1 MTANEL
7 RAKFLKFMES
17 KGHTIIPSAS
27 LVPQNDPTVL
37 FTTAGMHP
45 LVPYLL
51 GEKHPG
57 GARVANAQKCVRTG
71 DIDEVGDNRH
81 LTFFEMLGNWSFG
94 DSQKTDGI
102 GAGYFKREAIE
113 WSFEFLTG
121 EKWLGISPERIFVT
135 VFKGDETAPKDEESI
150 GIWQAQFKKAGL
162 NAKVADDDGI
172 WSDPDVKIF
181 PLGRDDNWWE
191 GGGQTAPGGPDTEMF
206 FDTRPQE
213 GYAAKTFGELV
224 DAFRF
229 IEIWNDVF
237 MQYRKKAAGGYEPL
251 NQKNVDTGMG
261 VERTLAVLNGVETV
275 FETELFEPLFRKIGE
290 ITGTEYGDFIK
301 EYRIIADHLKAAT
314 FILAAGIVPSNVE
327 HGYVLRRLIRRAI
340 RYAKL
345 LGVSRAFT
353 VELAQVVVDMYQE
366 TYFELEGKRAF
377 IFEELTK
384 EEEKFRKTLE
394 KGLKEL
400 KSQVHNSKVKA
411 LSGEIVFNLYQ
422 TFGFPIEMTRELAVE
437 EGMEI
442 DEAGFEKELRRHQEL
457 SRTASAGKFKGG
469 LADHSEETTKLHT
482 AAHLLLESLR
492 RVLGNHIS
500 QKGSNIT
507 AERLRFDFT
516 HGEKMTPEQIKQV
529 EGLVNEQIDK
539 DLPVRVE
546 EMTVAKA
553 KETGAMGAFESKYGE
568 KVKVYF
574 IGDFSKEICGGPHA
588 EHTGALGHFKI
599 LKEESSSAGV
609 RRIKAILATSQ

>member
-7 RAKFLKFMES
+7 RTKFLKFMES

-94 DSQKTDGI
+94 D
-102 GAGYFKREAIE
+102 YFKREAIE
-113 WSFEFLTG
+113 WSFEFLIG
-121 EKWLGISPERIFVT
+121 ERWLGISPERIFVT
-135 VFKGDETAPKDEESI
+135 VFKGDESVPRDEESI
-150 GIWQAQFKKAGL
+150 ALWQEQFAKAGI
-162 NAKVADDDGI
+162 NAKVAGDDGT

-213 GYAAKTFGELV
+213 GHLAKTFGELV
-224 DAFRF
+224 DSFRF

-237 MQYRKKAAGGYEPL
+237 MQYRKKAIGGYEPL
-251 NQKNVDTGMG
+251 KQKNVDTGMG
-261 VERTLAVLNGVETV
+261 IERTLAVLNGVENV
-275 FETELFEPLFRKIGE
+275 FETELFEPLFQKISE
-290 ITGTEYGDFIK
+290 ISGTNYANLQK

-314 FILAAGIVPSNVE
+314 FILAAGVTPSNVE

-345 LGVSRAFT
+345 LGVTRVFT
-353 VELAQVVVDMYQE
+353 VDVAQAVIDMYKDV
-366 TYFELEGKRAF
+366 YFELEEKRAF
-377 IFEELTK
+377 IFEELAK
-384 EEEKFRKTLE
+384 EEEKFRQALARGKKELE
-394 KGLKEL
+394 KLIKQKQAERLKVISGEEAFSIYETSSLPIDLTKEL
-400 KSQVHNSKVKA
+400 AQ
-411 LSGEIVFNLYQ
+411 E
-422 TFGFPIEMTRELAVE
+422 FGFEV
-437 EGMEI
+437 
-442 DEAGFEKELRRHQEL
+442 DEKGFEEASQKHQEL

-492 RVLGNHIS
+492 RVLGDHIL

-507 AERLRFDFT
+507 AERLRFDFS
-516 HGEKMTPEQIKQV
+516 HHEKITPEQIKQV
-529 EGLVNEQIDK
+529 EEMVNEQIEK

-546 EMTVAKA
+546 EMTVAEA
-553 KETGAMGAFESKYGE
+553 KKIGATGVFESKYGE

-574 IGDFSKEICGGPHA
+574 IDNFSKEICGGPHVERA
-588 EHTGALGHFKI
+588 GMLGRFKI
-599 LKEESSSAGV
+599 AKEESSSAGV
-609 RRIKAILATSQ
+609 RRIKAILTSRD